1 MLTEITSF
9 LLARANSSLPSFQDR
24 LPRFAAVFT
33 FPLSTDKIMKTI
45 SSAHRARN
53 HSTFASAGVLLLTA
67 ISASATTPAEV
78 TKLVAEDSASNDFFG
93 FSIALS
99 GDTAMIG
106 ALRDDDNGIDSG
118 AVYVFTRSGGNWSS
132 QSKLTAV
139 DGGAGGELGG
149 NVALD
154 GDIAVIG
161 ARRDDD
167 NGVDSGSAY
176 VFMRSGMTW
185 NQQTKLTASDA
196 AAGDEFGYSV
206 AIYGDTAVIAAPR
219 DDDKG
224 DDSGSAYV
232 FTRSGSSWSPQAK
245 LTASDGAAGDVF
257 GISVA
262 ISGDTVVIGADL
274 TDEKGSNSGAAYVF
288 SRSGNTWSQ
297 QVKLTA
303 DDGAA
308 GDLFGIRVAL
318 SGDTAV
324 IGAAR
329 DDDKGSESGSAYVFV
344 RSGVEWLQQAK
355 LSAHDGAANDRFG
368 TRVAIDGNAAVI
380 GAILGDGTS
389 DNSGSA
395 YVFTR
400 SGNTWGQRT
409 KLAASDGAAD
419 DVFGWSV
426 ALYGDTVMIGAPTS
440 IIALPGGTGS
450 VYVFEISDKEV
461 SIR

>member
-1 MLTEITSF
+1 
-9 LLARANSSLPSFQDR
+9 
-24 LPRFAAVFT
+24 V
-33 FPLSTDKIMKTI
+33 
-45 SSAHRARN
+45 HRTRN
-53 HSTFASAGVLLLTA
+53 HSTFVSAGALLLIA
-67 ISASATTPAEV
+67 ISAWATTPVEV
-78 TKLVAEDSASNDFFG
+78 AKLIAEDSASNDFFG

-99 GDTAMIG
+99 DDTAVIG
-106 ALRDDDNGIDSG
+106 ALRDDDNGVDSG
-118 AVYVFTRSGGNWSS
+118 SVYVFTRFGTNWS
-132 QSKLTAV
+132 QQTKFTAA
-139 DGGAGGELGG
+139 DSGAGDEFGG
-149 NVALD
+149 QVALD

-161 ARRDDD
+161 ARHDDD
-167 NGVDSGSAY
+167 KGVDSGSAY
-176 VFMRSGMTW
+176 VFTRSGTAW
-185 NQQTKLTASDA
+185 SHQAKLTASDG

-206 AIYGDTAVIAAPR
+206 AISGDTAVIGAPR
-219 DDDKG
+219 DDDKS

-232 FTRSGSSWSPQAK
+232 FTRSGSTWSQQAK
-245 LTASDGAAGDVF
+245 LDATDGAAGDVF

-274 TDEKGSNSGAAYVF
+274 ADEKGSNSGAAYVF

-297 QVKLTA
+297 HVKLTA

-308 GDLFGIRVAL
+308 GDLFGIRVTL

-329 DDDKGSESGSAYVFV
+329 DDDKGDESGAAYVFI
-344 RSGVEWLQQAK
+344 RSGIEWVQQAK
-355 LSAHDGAANDRFG
+355 LSATDGVANDRFG
-368 TRVAIDGNAAVI
+368 TRVAIYGNTAVI
-380 GAILGDGTS
+380 GAILGDATS
-389 DNSGSA
+389 NKSGSA

-400 SGNTWGQRT
+400 SGSSGSWSEQA

-450 VYVFEISDKEV
+450 AYVFEISHNED
-461 SIR
+461 ID

>member
-1 MLTEITSF
+1 M
-9 LLARANSSLPSFQDR
+9 
-24 LPRFAAVFT
+24 
-33 FPLSTDKIMKTI
+33 
-45 SSAHRARN
+45 HRTRN
-53 HSTFASAGVLLLTA
+53 HSTFVSAGALLLIA
-67 ISASATTPAEV
+67 ISAWATTPVEV
-78 TKLVAEDSASNDFFG
+78 AKLIAEDSASNDFFG

-99 GDTAMIG
+99 DDTAVIG
-106 ALRDDDNGIDSG
+106 ALRDDDNGVDSG
-118 AVYVFTRSGGNWSS
+118 SVYVFTRFGTNWS
-132 QSKLTAV
+132 QQTKFTAA
-139 DGGAGGELGG
+139 DSGAGDEFGG
-149 NVALD
+149 QVALD

-161 ARRDDD
+161 ARHDDEK
-167 NGVDSGSAY
+167 GVDSGSAY
-176 VFMRSGMTW
+176 VFTCSGTAW
-185 NQQTKLTASDA
+185 SHQAKLTASDG

-206 AIYGDTAVIAAPR
+206 AISGDTAVIGAPR
-219 DDDKG
+219 DDDKS

-232 FTRSGSSWSPQAK
+232 FTRSGSTWSQQAK
-245 LTASDGAAGDVF
+245 LDATDGAAGDVF

-274 TDEKGSNSGAAYVF
+274 ADEKGSNSGAAYVF

-297 QVKLTA
+297 HVKLTA

-308 GDLFGIRVAL
+308 GDLFGIRVTL

-329 DDDKGSESGSAYVFV
+329 DDDKGDESGSAYVFI
-344 RSGVEWLQQAK
+344 RSGIEWVQQAK
-355 LSAHDGAANDRFG
+355 LSATDGVANDRFG
-368 TRVAIDGNAAVI
+368 TRVAIYGNTAVI
-380 GAILGDGTS
+380 GAILGDATS
-389 DNSGSA
+389 NKSGSA

-400 SGNTWGQRT
+400 SGSSWSQQA

-450 VYVFEISDKEV
+450 AYVFELSHNEDID
-461 SIR
+461 